1 MNVSFFINKIFYPV
15 QIALNKE
22 TKPKIVNVYVSC
34 FQALFSSRQPFILRK
49 LEAKALSSS
58 PYRMPSGG
66 PLLQW
71 WALIN
76 IINFF

>member
-1 MNVSFFINKIFYPV
+1 
-15 QIALNKE
+15 
-22 TKPKIVNVYVSC
+22 VNVYVSC

-58 PYRMPSGG
+58 PYRTPSGG

-76 IINFF
+76 IINFFNERIYQGTNILSLSLFLSFM